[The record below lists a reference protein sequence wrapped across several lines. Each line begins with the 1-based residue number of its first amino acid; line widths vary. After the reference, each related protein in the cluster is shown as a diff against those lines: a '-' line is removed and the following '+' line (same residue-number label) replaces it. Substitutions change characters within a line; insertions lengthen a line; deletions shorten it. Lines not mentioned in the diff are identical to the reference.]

1 MCERDPDPNW
11 GKFHD
16 SDTQHTVDYPL
27 TCWKWV
33 TRPRGRPGPCTSG
46 PSAPRGRRASGR
58 RGCTGQSPALGS
70 SAAGSSPTEGK
81 MFKMTAQSHAWCIAH
96 PVGGG
101 VLGKSQHLTR
111 PRQDRHLGG
120 KMFKSTAQSHAHL
133 VGGGVRGKAQLLDRP
148 RQDRHL
154 GGKSV
159 KKFQIEICCRQL
171 GNLALCIWSICCSC
185 RCT

>member
-81 MFKMTAQSHAWCIAH
+81 MFKMTAQSHAH
-96 PVGGG
+96 P
-101 VLGKSQHLTR
+101 
-111 PRQDRHLGG
+111 
-120 KMFKSTAQSHAHL
+120 

-159 KKFQIEICCRQL
+159 KKFQIKICCRQL
-171 GNLALCIWSICCSC
+171 GNLALWMCIWSICCSC

>member
-1 MCERDPDPNW
+1 MWKGSGSQLGQISWLGYTTHCRLSTHLL
-11 GKFHD
+11 KMSD
-16 SDTQHTVDYPL
+16 SA
-27 TCWKWV
+27 
-33 TRPRGRPGPCTSG
+33 TRPPRAMHIRSISSSGEKSFRSEGVYWAKPSAWLVRGRIVTY
-46 PSAPRGRRASGR
+46 RGQNVQNDR
-58 RGCTGQSPALGS
+58 PE
-70 SAAGSSPTEGK
+70 P
-81 MFKMTAQSHAWCIAH
+81 CIAH

-120 KMFKSTAQSHAHL
+120 KMFKSTAQSHAHP